1 MATGVAANAYRP
13 GDPGGKLSAR
23 DRGRPG
29 RRQAVYGAIAGVLT
43 AAVAIGIGQLVSGL
57 TVRQGAPWAVVGEA
71 AINLAPPPVKDF
83 AISSFGSND
92 KNVLVAGILVVL
104 AIFAAVVGVWALR
117 RLSYG
122 FVGLAIF
129 AAVGVAAAVSLPRA
143 NPGWAAP
150 TVIGALGAAFVLAKL
165 TRLAAEASGAVP
177 PRAPAAASRTSRPTP
192 RTAGAPSTSG
202 SLGTSGTPDTAS
214 TSGISGPADTS
225 GVPSPA
231 WRNSRASSAA
241 PESPPDPPSLPIAP
255 PPGPPGATS
264 PIPADASAMS
274 ATNATGTSGD
284 ADDPRATG
292 GSPPSGSPPETPSG
306 PPPETWTYRPPPG
319 PARRRFLMAS
329 GLAVGATAVTAFGGR
344 ELNARQ
350 SVTQARATLRVPRAT
365 DPAPPLPAG
374 SDLNIP
380 NLSSFVTP
388 NSTFYRVDTA
398 IVLPQVDP
406 HNWQLRIH
414 GMVGREISI
423 SFAEL
428 LRRPLIEHYVTLTCV
443 SDPVSGPYIGNA
455 KWLGASLAA
464 LIRSARPQAGASQLL
479 CTSVDGFTSG
489 TPIEVVLDGRDALL
503 AVAMN
508 GAALPVEHGF
518 PARMVVPGLYGYVSA
533 TKWVTDIKVT
543 TYQAESA
550 YWAQR
555 GWSPQAPIKT
565 ESRIDVP
572 LSGATVKAG
581 RTAVAG
587 VAWAQHRG
595 ISAVEVRVDRGP
607 WREATLA
614 AVPGIDTW
622 RQWVWYW
629 DATPGSHT
637 IEARA
642 TDQTGHTQT
651 SSLAQPVPNGASG
664 YPVATV
670 TVRA

>member
-13 GDPGGKLSAR
+13 GDPGGTLSAR
-23 DRGRPG
+23 GRGRPG
-29 RRQAVYGAIAGVLT
+29 RRQAVYGAIAGLLT

-104 AIFAAVVGVWALR
+104 AIFAAVVGVWAMR
-117 RLSYG
+117 RLAYG
-122 FVGLAIF
+122 FIGLGIF
-129 AAVGVAAAVSLPRA
+129 AAVGVATAVSLPRA

-150 TVIGALGAAFVLAKL
+150 TVLGALGAAFVLAKL

-177 PRAPAAASRTSRPTP
+177 PRAPAAASRTSRISGTSGSS
-192 RTAGAPSTSG
+192 GAPSTSG
-202 SLGTSGTPDTAS
+202 TSGAS
-214 TSGISGPADTS
+214 GASGAS
-225 GVPSPA
+225 SPA
-231 WRNSRASSAA
+231 WRNSSTSSAG
-241 PESPPDPPSLPIAP
+241 PQSPPDPPSLPIAP
-255 PPGPPGATS
+255 PPVPSEAAPST
-264 PIPADASAMS
+264 PADASATSAASAPS
-274 ATNATGTSGD
+274 ATSAASAAKATGTPAD
-284 ADDPRATG
+284 ADDPRAAG
-292 GSPPSGSPPETPSG
+292 NSPPAG

-319 PARRRFLMAS
+319 PGRRRFLVAS

-350 SVTQARATLRVPRAT
+350 SVTQARSALHIPKAT

-374 SDLNIP
+374 ADLNIP

-423 SFAEL
+423 TFEEL
-428 LRRPLIEHYVTLTCV
+428 LHRPLIEHYVTLTCV

-508 GAALPVEHGF
+508 GTALPVEHGF

-543 TYQAESA
+543 TYQAEIA

-555 GWSPQAPIKT
+555 GWSPRAPIKT

-572 LSGATVKAG
+572 LSGATVKPG

-595 ISAVEVRVDRGP
+595 ISAVEVRVDGGP

-622 RQWVWYW
+622 RQWAWYW

-642 TDQTGHTQT
+642 TDRTGHTQT
-651 SSLAQPVPNGASG
+651 SSQAQPVPNGASG